1 MLFQASSL
9 LKNTRLDKEWDL
21 TDISKKL
28 KVPVKY
34 LEALENGQIA
44 CYPEEPYCSLIIK
57 DYADFLGL
65 NGKDILS
72 LFRRDFEQKNKT
84 KNYRKELLSF
94 TPKITFTISLILVI
108 IVFIFY
114 LISEYYKFHLPPK
127 LKVNWPLEANVSSS
141 VIEINGIT
149 DPESTIRVN
158 DDLIMVNNDGSF
170 QKKITLESGENL
182 VVVQSTSPN
191 GKTTTE
197 QKTIN
202 SAL

>member
-1 MLFQASSL
+1 MFQASSL
-9 LKNTRLDKEWDL
+9 LQNTRLDKEWEL
-21 TDISKKL
+21 SDISKKL

-34 LEALENGQIA
+34 LEALENGEVV
-44 CYPEEPYCSLIIK
+44 CYPQEPYCSLIIK
-57 DYADFLGL
+57 DYAEFLGL
-65 NGKDILS
+65 NGKDVLS
-72 LFRRDFEQKNKT
+72 LFRRDFEQKNKVKKT
-84 KNYRKELLSF
+84 LKNSFSF
-94 TPKITFTISLILVI
+94 TPKVTFTISIILIV

-127 LKVNWPLEANVSSS
+127 LKINWPLEATVSAST
-141 VIEINGIT
+141 VEINGIT

-170 QKKITLESGENL
+170 QKKIQLSTGQNL
-182 VVVQSTSPN
+182 IIIQSTSVN
-191 GKTTTE
+191 GKVATE